1 MVLEDQGIRV
11 FSEDIFKLH
20 AKAEICKSG
29 VNYALPAF
37 KPADENTFFDL
48 ENDVNGGNK
57 VSGDQEMVHLPV
69 SACLV
74 NPTNPHGRR
83 KREEEM
89 NEEAMRNKIVKYN
102 FHENSVTEKF
112 LPFVV
117 SDALISG
124 SEVNTPAHG
133 NEMETTVHDD
143 GDEDMEDMG

>member
-1 MVLEDQGIRV
+1 
-11 FSEDIFKLH
+11 
-20 AKAEICKSG
+20 
-29 VNYALPAF
+29 
-37 KPADENTFFDL
+37 
-48 ENDVNGGNK
+48 
-57 VSGDQEMVHLPV
+57 
-69 SACLV
+69 
-74 NPTNPHGRR
+74 
-83 KREEEM
+83 M